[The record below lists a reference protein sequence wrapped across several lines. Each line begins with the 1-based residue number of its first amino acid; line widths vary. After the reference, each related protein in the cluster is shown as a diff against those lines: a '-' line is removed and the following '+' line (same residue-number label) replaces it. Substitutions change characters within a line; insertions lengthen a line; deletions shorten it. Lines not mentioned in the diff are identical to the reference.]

1 MNFSTSSR
9 AKKSQAALFAV
20 LVAGSL
26 LAATPVSNAA
36 AAVRIGSACSTADA
50 IAVSTTAKTV
60 TCKNKKWTAYKQE
73 SFIYSNTSTA
83 FGPKEEFAT
92 FAIPK
97 QMKYFDAENLTVT
110 AVPSNGAVAAI
121 AAVASGTAD
130 IAGADLGPVM
140 QAIEGSAGS
149 KIIVI
154 GGLVQNWPWSM
165 AVLKGSPIKTPADLK
180 GKKIGIV
187 SPTSGSKPYTIA
199 WLKDNKMTESDVTL
213 VPAAGASSAA
223 AEADLK
229 NGTVDALAWYS
240 AIYASIE
247 FRGTPLTYL
256 PNGPSFKGVRSL
268 SWVANAEKYAA
279 NPEVYERYLRAAIKG
294 LVYSNTN
301 IKSAVA
307 LGMKEFP
314 QLLLGST
321 LAEKSPAAEASLKAW
336 LASAAPL
343 TGTPSTWKNL
353 GSLSLAEWKINQAYA
368 TLAGNKKISVD
379 FDAFLDTSLIPRA
392 NTFDR
397 APIVAAAKKAK

>member
-1 MNFSTSSR
+1 
-9 AKKSQAALFAV
+9 
-20 LVAGSL
+20 
-26 LAATPVSNAA
+26 
-36 AAVRIGSACSTADA
+36 
-50 IAVSTTAKTV
+50 
-60 TCKNKKWTAYKQE
+60 
-73 SFIYSNTSTA
+73 
-83 FGPKEEFAT
+83 
-92 FAIPK
+92 
-97 QMKYFDAENLTVT
+97 
-110 AVPSNGAVAAI
+110 
-121 AAVASGTAD
+121 
-130 IAGADLGPVM
+130 
-140 QAIEGSAGS
+140 
-149 KIIVI
+149 
-154 GGLVQNWPWSM
+154 M

-199 WLKDNKMTESDVTL
+199 WLKDNNMTEKDVTL
-213 VPAAGASSAA
+213 VPAAGASAAA

-279 NPEVYERYLRAAIKG
+279 NPELYERYLRAAIKG
-294 LVYSNTN
+294 LVYSNSN
-301 IKSAVA
+301 VKSAVA

-368 TLAGNKKISVD
+368 TLAGNKKID
-379 FDAFLDTSLIPRA
+379 IAFDDFLDTSLIPRA

>member
-1 MNFSTSSR
+1 
-9 AKKSQAALFAV
+9 
-20 LVAGSL
+20 
-26 LAATPVSNAA
+26 
-36 AAVRIGSACSTADA
+36 
-50 IAVSTTAKTV
+50 
-60 TCKNKKWTAYKQE
+60 
-73 SFIYSNTSTA
+73 
-83 FGPKEEFAT
+83 
-92 FAIPK
+92 
-97 QMKYFDAENLTVT
+97 
-110 AVPSNGAVAAI
+110 
-121 AAVASGTAD
+121 
-130 IAGADLGPVM
+130 
-140 QAIEGSAGS
+140 
-149 KIIVI
+149 
-154 GGLVQNWPWSM
+154 
-165 AVLKGSPIKTPADLK
+165 
-180 GKKIGIV
+180 
-187 SPTSGSKPYTIA
+187 
-199 WLKDNKMTESDVTL
+199 MTESDVTL

-240 AIYASIE
+240 AVYASIE

-279 NPEVYERYLRAAIKG
+279 NPEVYERFLRAAIKG

-301 IKSAVA
+301 VKSAVA

-397 APIVAAAKKAK
+397 APIVAAAKRAR